1 MEETSNDDVEAS
13 TSAVTSSEPFILR
26 YKRESELGNKKAK
39 NEIEETKSLNVFW
52 EDLSEEEQK
61 FYESVIERAEKSKET
76 TEKVLKLNKEEN
88 LNKNSDKENFE
99 SENQKL
105 TNFQNELKKFD
116 DLSQPQF
123 YSVAK
128 QPKTI
133 NYQLSSQ
140 RCWLEGWTLKPE
152 IKKKEAWRFDDV
164 TEAVKISGDFKITNY
179 QNGKPFLVVDENG
192 AGNIW
197 YENGNLAASMICENA
212 RSLCY
217 VIFDKVP
224 EGSNDVI
231 GSILFIF
238 HPHHI
243 SFAQRDVTTL
253 LMMTSR
259 YGVCY
264 K

>member
-1 MEETSNDDVEAS
+1 MEETSSDDVETL

-123 YSVAK
+123 YSGL
-128 QPKTI
+128 
-133 NYQLSSQ
+133 YQSY
-140 RCWLEGWTLKPE
+140 
-152 IKKKEAWRFDDV
+152 I
-164 TEAVKISGDFKITNY
+164 I
-179 QNGKPFLVVDENG
+179 
-192 AGNIW
+192 
-197 YENGNLAASMICENA
+197 
-212 RSLCY
+212 
-217 VIFDKVP
+217 
-224 EGSNDVI
+224 
-231 GSILFIF
+231 
-238 HPHHI
+238 
-243 SFAQRDVTTL
+243 
-253 LMMTSR
+253 
-259 YGVCY
+259 
-264 K
+264 

>member
-1 MEETSNDDVEAS
+1 MICLNLNSIQVC
-13 TSAVTSSEPFILR
+13 I
-26 YKRESELGNKKAK
+26 KA
-39 NEIEETKSLNVFW
+39 T
-52 EDLSEEEQK
+52 LSEILYAS
-61 FYESVIERAEKSKET
+61 FHV
-76 TEKVLKLNKEEN
+76 
-88 LNKNSDKENFE
+88 
-99 SENQKL
+99 
-105 TNFQNELKKFD
+105 
-116 DLSQPQF
+116 
-123 YSVAK
+123 VAK

-217 VIFDKVP
+217 VIFDVSGGKP
-224 EGSNDVI
+224 CLKKFQQKYSES
-231 GSILFIF
+231 
-238 HPHHI
+238 
-243 SFAQRDVTTL
+243 
-253 LMMTSR
+253 SR
-259 YGVCY
+259 R